1 MNQIQ
6 IDDMSSLVNDPQNKK
21 MYHVINKQKID
32 NMNIIQTMGMLQFPD
47 YSMNTHVSSSM
58 KVVTYFCIY
67 DAIREIYKIGEKTC
81 SDIVV
86 ISCENMYSEKFT
98 VRIDYAKFSK
108 YLIKSAFEEQ
118 VQNAVFSVDIK
129 EKLLNR
135 LLFNYIRSIMKEQT
149 TKIPEK
155 AGFYADNDGY
165 HFVVHTDGVYETE
178 AVKQAEYVDNCIE
191 STDYQDLKFR
201 LENNSLLMMLTVLD
215 IASFMYTPLKD
226 TGYDFRKIIVV
237 TGCNT
242 KEKINMFRDF
252 FKVFERDNEDSLSLN
267 LKPKELRNILF
278 SRK

>member
-58 KVVTYFCIY
+58 K
-67 DAIREIYKIGEKTC
+67 IYKIGEKTC

-201 LENNSLLMMLTVLD
+201 LENNSL
-215 IASFMYTPLKD
+215 F
-226 TGYDFRKIIVV
+226 GYSIIYVYSAQGYR
-237 TGCNT
+237 T
-242 KEKINMFRDF
+242 
-252 FKVFERDNEDSLSLN
+252 
-267 LKPKELRNILF
+267 
-278 SRK
+278 